1 MRMTL
6 LVATKNSHKT
16 GEIRAILGPDW
27 QVTDLNAH
35 PEILSPEETGETFQA
50 NAEIKALAA
59 SQLFAGVVMADD
71 SGLEVDALGGA
82 PGVRSA
88 RYAGENATDAENRAK
103 LLRELELAG
112 ARGKERSARFRC
124 ALAIAQGGRVLGVF
138 EGAVEGIITPHE
150 RGSGGF
156 GYDKLFVPEG
166 ECSTFG
172 ELSAEVKNR
181 LSHRAR
187 ALAGAVRFLATIKE
201 TRGGA

>member
-1 MRMTL
+1 MIL
-6 LVATKNSHKT
+6 LVATKNAHKT
-16 GEIRAILGPDW
+16 GEIRAILGEAW

-50 NAEIKALAA
+50 NAEIKAIAA

-103 LLRELELAG
+103 LLRELEQVG
-112 ARGKERSARFRC
+112 ARGKARAGRFRC
-124 ALAIAQGGRVLGVF
+124 ALAIAQAGRVLGVF
-138 EGAVEGIITPHE
+138 QGAVEGIITPHE

-156 GYDKLFVPEG
+156 GYDKLFVPDG
-166 ECSTFG
+166 ECCTFG
-172 ELSAEVKNR
+172 ELPSEVKNR

-187 ALAGAVRFLATIKE
+187 ALQGAVQFLTAIKGTPDE
-201 TRGGA
+201 E